1 VHRLGE
7 GGRLGPFKNKVDL
20 PAMYFRP
27 ASPRFLREICPGPPP
42 PTGPR
47 RVSGG
52 GGGGLARCAW
62 DLFAAVLG
70 VFCLVLFWGSNSIN
84 LGF

>member
-52 GGGGLARCAW
+52 GGGGGVL
-62 DLFAAVLG
+62 LG
-70 VFCLVLFWGSNSIN
+70 VRGICLGPLWVFFVWFCFGGRIQ
-84 LGF
+84 